1 MPASLPRTIAEHY
14 RPHRHHYWYARI
26 KLATDP
32 LYAGVIDAL
41 RDSREPLLDLGC
53 GIGLLAHWLRASG
66 FAADYH
72 GVDNDA
78 AKLEAAVESTRHA
91 QLDRVS
97 FTHVDL
103 ASGFPEHEGSVT
115 LLDVLQFVPPA
126 EHARL
131 IDAAIDSLTID
142 SVLVIRSGLQRPGWR
157 LRLTRAV
164 DRFSRWW
171 GWMNAGPQRYP
182 QRADLEA
189 AFEARGVEAEFEP
202 LRGRTPFENWLIV
215 VRLGVG
221 SNRIQAQDGHGQ
233 QSRETDPGEVGNQH
247 PASDPIVPEER
258 PYRRDHNEVEH
269 DDVKHGE
276 VDAAQAEE

>member
-1 MPASLPRTIAEHY
+1 MPAPLPRTIAERY
-14 RPHRHHYWYARI
+14 RPHRDHYWYARI

-53 GIGLLAHWLRASG
+53 GIGLLAHWLRAGG
-66 FAADYH
+66 FTADYH
-72 GVDNDA
+72 GVDNDP
-78 AKLEAAVESTRHA
+78 AKLQAALESTRNAH
-91 QLDRVS
+91 LDRVA
-97 FTHVDL
+97 FTRVDL
-103 ASGFPEHEGSVT
+103 ASGFPAHDGSVA

-131 IDAAIDSLTID
+131 IDAAIDCLTAD
-142 SVLVIRSGLQRPGWR
+142 AVLVIRSGLQTPGWR

-182 QRADLEA
+182 DRADLEA
-189 AFEARGVEAEFEP
+189 AFDARGVEAVFRP

-215 VRLGVG
+215 VRLGCG
-221 SNRIQAQDGHGQ
+221 PERIQTHDGHTRHG
-233 QSRETDPGEVGNQH
+233 REIDPGNVGNQH
-247 PASDPIVPEER
+247 PAGDPIV
-258 PYRRDHNEVEH
+258 
-269 DDVKHGE
+269 
-276 VDAAQAEE
+276 